1 MLQKV
6 IKAGNSLAVTLPSDF
21 VKMIGIR
28 PGDDVRVT
36 PLPERGRIHYTFSG
50 AKQLSLLK

>member
-1 MLQKV
+1 MIQKV

-21 VKMIGIR
+21 VKTIGIH
-28 PGDDVRVT
+28 PGDDVKVT

-50 AKQLSLLK
+50 VKQLALLK